1 MQKLGMRVSLYRKSK
16 QMSQKQLAL
25 ASDLTQATIS
35 RLESGQIDQLKS
47 DALQRIARALG
58 KSVDTLMG
66 IKQDRRERIDEIF
79 DFVVR
84 DPDFRYGTRLTGDL
98 DTEAKLFIIELYEKA
113 TGRRLLVSDQ
123 NEKTVTPSQRLIFL

>member
-1 MQKLGMRVSLYRKSK
+1 MKKLGVRVSMYRKVK

-25 ASDLTQATIS
+25 ASGLTQATIS
-35 RLESGQIDQLKS
+35 RLESGEIEQLKS

-66 IKQDRRERIDEIF
+66 TKQDEKQRIDQIF

-84 DPDFRYGTRLTGDL
+84 DPDFKYGTRLTGDL

-113 TGRRLLVSDQ
+113 TGRKLFKSDL
-123 NEKTVTPSQRLIFL
+123 NERQSYQAKD

>member
-1 MQKLGMRVSLYRKSK
+1 MKNLGERVSIYRRVK

-25 ASDLTQATIS
+25 ASGLTQATIS
-35 RLESGQIDQLKS
+35 RLESGEIDQLKS
-47 DALQRIARALG
+47 NALQRIARALG

-66 IKQDRRERIDEIF
+66 IKQDEKQRIDQIF

-84 DPDFRYGTRLTGDL
+84 DPGFKYGTRLTGDL

-113 TGRRLLVSDQ
+113 TGRKLL
-123 NEKTVTPSQRLIFL
+123 NFWPE

>member
-1 MQKLGMRVSLYRKSK
+1 MKKLGVRVSMYRKVK

-25 ASDLTQATIS
+25 ASGLTQATIS
-35 RLESGQIDQLKS
+35 RLESGEIEQLKS

-66 IKQDRRERIDEIF
+66 TKQDEKQRIDQIF

-84 DPDFRYGTRLTGDL
+84 DPDF
-98 DTEAKLFIIELYEKA
+98 
-113 TGRRLLVSDQ
+113 
-123 NEKTVTPSQRLIFL
+123 